1 MIFTRNGRQI
11 YQNGVAQS
19 VEQRGTITR
28 RSAVRFRPP
37 FQVKCN
43 YMIPKFIKAAIIKAI
58 KKRVLKR
65 TQQFGDYENATSF
78 IINAP
83 IKEWRSRLWLV
94 ENVGDGTD
102 FCCTDEKLYQWLI
115 RH

>member
-1 MIFTRNGRQI
+1 
-11 YQNGVAQS
+11 
-19 VEQRGTITR
+19 
-28 RSAVRFRPP
+28 
-37 FQVKCN
+37 
-43 YMIPKFIKAAIIKAI
+43 MIPKFIRSAIIKAI

-65 TQQFGDYENATSF
+65 TQQFGDYEKATSF

-94 ENVGDGTD
+94 ENVDDGTGY
-102 FCCTDEKLYQWLI
+102 CCTDEKLYQWLI